1 MVDPITGP
9 MSTFEYNFHC
19 EKHKVKLENYFNS
32 ESLTQIEF
40 PANGIG
46 YGNAIHCR
54 ANLLF
59 FHIR

>member
-32 ESLTQIEF
+32 ESFQRNI
-40 PANGIG
+40 GI
-46 YGNAIHCR
+46 
-54 ANLLF
+54 LLKEDKYYQVYNQVRRL
-59 FHIR
+59 HQLPK